1 MDGIRSCIQERSYR
15 LRPFWFIQDEF
26 GRVYFSPTISST
38 LSNDDR
44 VVSRQYVPSTLTMAY
59 QIPWST
65 VLCYSASFGASNGF
79 RCPVCPSHL
88 SITTECL
95 GVSQRSLDLSPRD
108 HVMLWAACSLWSSP
122 WILCSI
128 LVPNIK
134 VSDFQADSLVNPT
147 YFKFHSK
154 CSKTDPFRVGC
165 DVYLGQGIIAAYS
178 AVAWGNL
185 LSPRRSVSG
194 PLLTFGNGRPLTWQ
208 QLSFTALAVHLTL
221 SRFLWLLF
229 RSSLPDWGSVYCSS
243 SSKPQSAT
251 SPQQDFGVNDLVL
264 LTSSTSILQS
274 VWSFTF
280 PTGTYCTYGT
290 FGAYLEIDASGWP
303 S

>member
-1 MDGIRSCIQERSYR
+1 MDGTRSCIQGRSYR

-38 LSNDDR
+38 LSDDDR
-44 VVSRQYVPSTLTMAY
+44 IVSRQYVPSTLTMAY

-65 VLCYSASFGASNGF
+65 VLCYSASFRASNGF

-88 SITTECL
+88 PITTECL
-95 GVSQRSLDLSPRD
+95 RVSQRSLDLSPRD
-108 HVMLWAACSLWSSP
+108 HVMLWTACSLWSSP

-134 VSDFQADSLVNPT
+134 VSDFQADSLVNLT
-147 YFKFHSK
+147 YFKFRIK

-194 PLLTFGNGRPLTWQ
+194 PLLTHST
-208 QLSFTALAVHLTL
+208 
-221 SRFLWLLF
+221 
-229 RSSLPDWGSVYCSS
+229 CSPS
-243 SSKPQSAT
+243 Y
-251 SPQQDFGVNDLVL
+251 SPQVSLALIQVIARWSGQRL
-264 LTSSTSILQS
+264 L
-274 VWSFTF
+274 
-280 PTGTYCTYGT
+280 
-290 FGAYLEIDASGWP
+290 
-303 S
+303 